1 MKIQALLVITAIA
14 VAAQP
19 ANADPLYDGFVTPP
33 ASARPWVW
41 WHWMNGNISEE
52 GARLDLE
59 WMKRAGIGG
68 FQLFEGDLQTP
79 QVVERRVVWMSPAWK
94 RALRSSA
101 ATADRLGLG
110 FAITSSPGWSITG
123 APFVKPE
130 GAMMKLV
137 WSELHVAGG
146 RRFSGRLPRPP
157 AVAGPY
163 QDILAEGAVSLR
175 DFFQDVAVLAFPAER
190 RAPKPIRV
198 TSSSGA
204 IDLLKLSDGR
214 FGPAVNLPFARSSRE
229 AWILY
234 DYGAPV
240 TLRSLTIGLPGARG
254 FGAPPPPSAALE
266 ASDDGRGFRNIAS
279 LPPSKSQARTAS
291 FAPATARWFRVRLSG
306 TGGGVP
312 PVRPGVVPMRSPPP
326 PTSYAVSEIQL
337 RRAARVHRAEE
348 KAGFAAAAD
357 YYAIETPVAAVD
369 RAPGTDQVLDL
380 TGRMQSDGTLTW
392 TPPPGRWTI
401 LRLGYSL
408 TGKRNE
414 PAPAEA
420 TGLEVDKL
428 DAGAVRGYVN
438 AYLDMITDA
447 VGPSLIGKRGVTALL
462 SDSIE
467 SGSQNWT
474 PSMIG
479 EFRKR
484 QGYDPI
490 PWLPT
495 LAGIPMESAEK
506 SDRFLWDFRKTIA
519 ELLAENHYGML
530 AEAARSRGLSYYS
543 EALEDHRPQLGDDL
557 AMRGRADV
565 PMGAMWMTNAGG
577 EPRQTLVAD
586 VQGAASVAHVLGK
599 PIVAAESFTAFGAP
613 WAFAPRH
620 LKSTADLEFALGVNR
635 IIIHTSPHQPFVDR
649 RPGMALSPLLG
660 QYFSRTETW
669 AEMAR
674 GWTDYLARSSFLLQ
688 QGRFAADIA
697 YFAGEEAP
705 ITALYG
711 DKPMDDL
718 PRGYGF
724 DFISADAL
732 ANAASVRENGSI
744 ETVGGMRYAL
754 LLLGGSSKRMTVGTL
769 RRIRDL
775 VLAGATVAG
784 QRPTSSPSLAD
795 DEREFRDLT
804 DELWGG
810 AKIGGAISRG
820 RIFRSADEALRAM
833 RLQPDWEFPAGADKL
848 AVLHRQL
855 ADGNLWFVSNRSGR
869 PLKGDISLRIAGYE
883 PEFWHADTGH
893 VRPASYRIVDGQTIV
908 PLDLAADE
916 AVFLVFR
923 KTTTSVRRILSPR
936 SERPLLTIEGPW
948 QLSFAD
954 GSRLPHQTLP
964 QLVSWTESEVPSVR
978 YYSGTAMYRRS
989 LLIKPEWLKGEGRLM
1004 LDLGDVREVA
1014 EVRVNG
1020 VPAGTAWKPHF
1031 RVDVTDVLRP
1041 GLNQLEV
1048 RVANLWAN
1056 RLIGDEQP
1064 NAVREA
1070 FTVGETYRADAPLVT
1085 SGLLG
1090 PVTLLAVRTR

>member
-1 MKIQALLVITAIA
+1 MKIRTLLTLIA
-14 VAAQP
+14 TSAAQP
-19 ANADPLYDGFVTPP
+19 ANADSLRDGFATPP

-41 WHWMNGNISEE
+41 WHWMNGNIAEE

-123 APFVKPE
+123 APFVNPE
-130 GAMMKLV
+130 AAMKKLV
-137 WSELHVAGG
+137 WSELHVDGG

-157 AVAGPY
+157 AAAGPY
-163 QDILAEGAVSLR
+163 QDIPAEGAVALG
-175 DFFQDVAVLAFPAER
+175 DFYRDVAVLAFPAER

-204 IDLLKLSDGR
+204 IDLMKLSDGR
-214 FGPAVNLPFARSSRE
+214 FGPAVDLPFAGSSRE

-234 DYGAPV
+234 DYDAPV

-266 ASDDGRGFRNIAS
+266 ASDDGRGFRNIAIL
-279 LPPSKSQARTAS
+279 LPGKSQSRTAS
-291 FAPATARWFRVRLSG
+291 FGPVTARWFRVRLSG

-312 PVRPGVVPMRSPPP
+312 PVRPGVVPMQSPPL
-326 PTSYAVSEIQL
+326 PTSYAVSEVQL
-337 RRAARVHRAEE
+337 RSAARVHRAEE
-348 KAGFAAAAD
+348 KAGFAAATD
-357 YYAIETPVAAVD
+357 YYTIETPVTAVD
-369 RAPGTDQVLDL
+369 GPPRTAEVLDL
-380 TGRMQSDGTLTW
+380 TKRMQPDCTLSW
-392 TPPPGRWTI
+392 TAPPGSWTI

-408 TGKRNE
+408 TGKHNE

-428 DAGAVRGYVN
+428 DPGAVQGYIDT
-438 AYLDMITDA
+438 YLDMITEA
-447 VGPSLIGKRGVTALL
+447 VGPSLIGKRGITALL

-467 SGSQNWT
+467 SGPQNWT
-474 PSMIG
+474 PRMIG

-484 QGYDPI
+484 RGYDPV

-495 LAGIPMESAEK
+495 LAGIPIESAEK
-506 SDRFLWDFRKTIA
+506 SDRFLWDFRKTIT
-519 ELLAENHYGML
+519 ELLAENHYGTL
-530 AEAARSRGLSYYS
+530 AEATRARGLTYYS

-557 AMRGRADV
+557 AMRRHADV
-565 PMGAMWMTNAGG
+565 PMGAMWMTDAHGQ
-577 EPRQTLVAD
+577 PRQTLVAD
-586 VQGAASVAHVLGK
+586 VQGAASVAHVFGK
-599 PIVAAESFTAFGAP
+599 RIVAAESLTAYGAP

-635 IIIHTSPHQPFVDR
+635 IVIHTSPHQPFLDR
-649 RPGMALSPLLG
+649 KPGMTLSPLLG

-711 DKPMDDL
+711 EKPMDDL

-724 DFISADAL
+724 DFIGADAL
-732 ANAASVRENGSI
+732 ANAVSVRENGSI

-754 LLLGGSSKRMTVGTL
+754 LVLGGSSQRMTIGTL

-784 QRPTSSPSLAD
+784 ERPTSSPTLAD
-795 DEREFRDLT
+795 DEQEFRALT

-810 AKIGGAISRG
+810 ENIVGTVGRG
-820 RIFRSADEALRAM
+820 RIFRSVAEALRAIA
-833 RLQPDWEFPAGADKL
+833 LEPDWDFRAGADKL
-848 AVLHRQL
+848 AVLHRHL
-855 ADGNLWFVSNRSGR
+855 DDGTLWFVSNRSGR
-869 PLKGDISLRIAGYE
+869 PLKGNISLRIAGYE
-883 PEFWHADTGH
+883 AEFWNADTGLLQ
-893 VRPASYRIVDGQTIV
+893 PAQYRTVDGRTIV
-908 PLDLAADE
+908 PLDLAVDE
-916 AVFLVFR
+916 AAFLIFR
-923 KTTTSVRRILSPR
+923 RPTTMAMRSFSPSVKRALMSVK
-936 SERPLLTIEGPW
+936 GPW
-948 QLSFAD
+948 QLDF
-954 GSRLPHQTLP
+954 GEGRRPPPQTLSE
-964 QLVSWTESEVPSVR
+964 LISWTESRHPSVR

-989 LLIKPEWLKGEGRLM
+989 LLIKPEWLGRGERLL

-1020 VPAGTAWKPHF
+1020 VLAGTAWKPPF
-1031 RVDVTDVLRP
+1031 RVNVTGLLRP

-1048 RVANLWAN
+1048 RVANLWVN

-1064 NAVREA
+1064 GVVRKA
-1070 FTVGETYRADAPLVT
+1070 FTVGRTYRADAPLVS

-1090 PVTLLAVRTR
+1090 PVTLLATDGP